1 MNKRIAV
8 HLGVIAFAVVALWVS
23 AEAQRREAL
32 TVEKVTNNLWVI
44 IGNGVNVEVM
54 PTNDGVLLVD
64 DKFAEDVPD
73 IIAKVK
79 TVSDKPIRCVLN
91 THQHVDHTGGNS
103 AMIRAAAEVII
114 HKNARVN
121 LVSEKIAGLLPPVT
135 FSDEMQVFWGCK
147 EVRARY
153 LGRGQTNGDAVIYFP
168 SDRVLHTG
176 DLFINGSVPYAD
188 YDVHLHRA

>member
-1 MNKRIAV
+1 MQRSCVKQTAEITMNKRIAV

-103 AMIRAAAEVII
+103 AMIRAAQRLSAIRRLQCQWQHHRMGQDAGECIET
-114 HKNARVN
+114 RFRYSDPRTWRR
-121 LVSEKIAGLLPPVT
+121 SEEGRPR
-135 FSDEMQVFWGCK
+135 EM
-147 EVRARY
+147 A
-153 LGRGQTNGDAVIYFP
+153 
-168 SDRVLHTG
+168 
-176 DLFINGSVPYAD
+176 SVAC
-188 YDVHLHRA
+188 